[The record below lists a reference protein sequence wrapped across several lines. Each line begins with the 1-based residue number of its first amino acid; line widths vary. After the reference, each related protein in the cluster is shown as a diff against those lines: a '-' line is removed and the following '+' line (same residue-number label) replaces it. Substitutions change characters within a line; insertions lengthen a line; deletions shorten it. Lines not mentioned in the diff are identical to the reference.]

1 MTHPSHPSHPSHLS
15 HLSYLSHLLLLLV
28 FVSAC
33 GGNGAPANS
42 AAPAG
47 APAPLAAP
55 ATAPAPPAAYSQT
68 QLAPGSGTQAAKG
81 AQVTMKYTGWVY
93 DASKPEN
100 KGTKFD
106 STDDHEPITFT
117 LGRGDVIPGWDRG
130 IEGMRVGEKRRLIIS
145 PDLGYGAEGTPGGPI
160 PPNAGLVFDVELADV
175 K

>member
-1 MTHPSHPSHPSHLS
+1 MKRHPSV
-15 HLSYLSHLLLLLV
+15 LLFLFV
-28 FVSAC
+28 FASAC
-33 GGNGAPANS
+33 GGGNPGAGGAAPNS

-47 APAPLAAP
+47 APAAP
-55 ATAPAPPAAYSQT
+55 VTAPAPPSAYSQT
-68 QLAPGSGTQAAKG
+68 ELSPGSGTQAAKG

-130 IEGMRVGEKRRLIIS
+130 IEGMRVGGKRRLVIP

-160 PPNAGLVFDVELADV
+160 PPNAGLIFDVELAAV

>member
-1 MTHPSHPSHPSHLS
+1 MSAHPTHLTHPSHLS
-15 HLSYLSHLLLLLV
+15 HLSHLLLLLA

-33 GGNGAPANS
+33 GGND
-42 AAPAG
+42 APAG
-47 APAPLAAP
+47 TAGP
-55 ATAPAPPAAYSQT
+55 ATAPAPPSAYSQT
-68 QLAPGSGTQAAKG
+68 ELAPGSGTQAAKG

-106 STDDHEPITFT
+106 STDDHDPITFT

-130 IEGMRVGEKRRLIIS
+130 IEGMRVGGKRRLVIP

-160 PPNAGLVFDVELADV
+160 PPNAGLIFDVELADV